1 MKARVK
7 TFSLRAR
14 LTLLLA
20 LAVLVVFGAAAKIVD
35 WRADA
40 EMQQRFDASL
50 LSRAQSLAALT
61 QIENG
66 RIAVDADNAA
76 ATVFPGNAE
85 SSWYDLRCG
94 GAVIAR
100 STEAPPSVAA
110 EVEPMFADARSRDGR
125 ALRVVAFRFTPTH
138 AARASASTAP
148 SCALTYALQSGP
160 LDDLLDTLD
169 IILLGCLL
177 GACALVLL
185 LTPWLVRRSLRPLSV
200 LDRAMAGIGPDAPG
214 GRLPAANTTELAPL
228 VARFNEVLA
237 RMDEGLAR
245 ERQFASGLAHEFR
258 TRLAELRALV
268 DVERRYPSGRDA
280 HGLLGEVGSIGAELE
295 ATVTA
300 LLQLTRIQSG
310 LEQPHPEHVPLGSQ
324 LARVSERHHEAARA
338 REVRI
343 EIAESNDSGLAI
355 DTDPALLEIVLD
367 NLLGNAVAYVP
378 AGGVVSLRATRD
390 SIEVCNAAPVL
401 HTDDLVNFGQR
412 FWRKDAQG
420 AGHAGLGLA
429 LAAAAARALKMT
441 LAYQLKDG
449 VLHATLHW
457 QNKFL
462 PPRAEEAARTA
473 DGE

>member
-1 MKARVK
+1 MK

-61 QIENG
+61 QVENG
-66 RIAVDADNAA
+66 RVAVDADNAA
-76 ATVFPGNAE
+76 AAVFLGTAE

-94 GAVIAR
+94 GEVIAR
-100 STEAPPSVAA
+100 SAEAPPSVAA
-110 EVEPMFADARSRDGR
+110 EVEPVFADSRSRDGR
-125 ALRVVAFRFTPTH
+125 SLRVVAFRFTPALAGH
-138 AARASASTAP
+138 AATPGAST
-148 SCALTYALQSGP
+148 CALTYALESGS
-160 LDDLLDTLD
+160 LDGLLDTLD

-177 GACALVLL
+177 GACALVML
-185 LTPWLVRRSLRPLSV
+185 LTPWLVHRGLRPLSV

-214 GRLPAANTTELAPL
+214 GRLPDSETTELVPL

-258 TRLAELRALV
+258 TRLAELRTLV

-280 HGLLGEVGSIGAELE
+280 HGLLGDIGSIGAELE

-310 LEQPHPEHVPLGSQ
+310 LEQSNPEHVPLGPQ
-324 LARVSERHHEAARA
+324 LARVCERHQRAALA
-338 REVRI
+338 RDVRI
-343 EIAESNDSGLAI
+343 EIVASPGLDLAI
-355 DTDPALLEIVLD
+355 ETDSALLEIVFD
-367 NLLGNAVAYVP
+367 NVLGNAVAYVP
-378 AGGVVSLRATRD
+378 AGGTVSVCARHDGIVVS
-390 SIEVCNAAPVL
+390 NAAPAL
-401 HTDDLVNFGQR
+401 HTDDLANFGQR

-429 LAAAAARALKMT
+429 LATAAAKALRMR
-441 LAYQLKDG
+441 LSFELQGG
-449 VLHATLHW
+449 VLCAWVTW
-457 QNKFL
+457 SG
-462 PPRAEEAARTA
+462 AAYDPARVQ
-473 DGE
+473 